1 MAKARSGRPGK
12 AKQPRV
18 AKARRARAAK
28 AQRLK
33 GAPVAVLIL
42 AAYPSLEAAEAAAVA
57 LVRERV
63 LACAT
68 VTTGKAFYAWEGRE
82 VAEPSAVLHGKTT
95 AARVG
100 EAKKRIRASHPDK
113 VPEILVIDIV
123 DGHPDY
129 LAWIAEQV
137 EPR

>member
-1 MAKARSGRPGK
+1 MAKKQRGRPGK
-12 AKQPRV
+12 AKRPRV

-28 AQRLK
+28 AQRAE

-42 AAYPSLEAAEAAAVA
+42 AAYPSLEVAEAAAQA

-82 VAEPSAVLHGKTT
+82 VAEPSAVLQGKTT
-95 AARVG
+95 AARAD
-100 EAKKRIRASHPDK
+100 EARKRIRASHPDK
-113 VPEILVIDIV
+113 VPEILVLEIA

-137 EPR
+137 APK